1 MKRFG
6 FGKRYCLDRNFIK
19 RSAIV
24 MNTRTNTQYFKL
36 ERGACQGDP
45 VLEILF
51 LFIKKHPEYL
61 KYLNTA
67 SFMLHMQAIRCFFLK
82 DAQSIENLV
91 ETFKTFS
98 LFSGLKPNLT
108 KC

>member
-24 MNTRTNTQYFKL
+24 MNARTNTQYFKL

-51 LFIKKHPEYL
+51 LFIKKHPEI
-61 KYLNTA
+61 KGIKI
-67 SFMLHMQAIRCFFLK
+67 FKHCFLHAAYAGYSMFFSERCT
-82 DAQSIENLV
+82 IH
-91 ETFKTFS
+91 
-98 LFSGLKPNLT
+98 
-108 KC
+108 